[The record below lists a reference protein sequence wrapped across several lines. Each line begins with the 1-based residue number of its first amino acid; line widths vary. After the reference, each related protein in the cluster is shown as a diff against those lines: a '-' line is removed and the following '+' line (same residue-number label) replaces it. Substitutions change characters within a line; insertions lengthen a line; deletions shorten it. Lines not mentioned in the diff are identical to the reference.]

1 MAEDFKSLQ
10 ATMTEEEFAG
20 FLRGI
25 EFVCGIFPKAQ
36 ELILENPSSD
46 DVELR
51 KVAEASN
58 YITYIVRTTIKLNFD
73 VFCLGYQDEIF
84 FQTFVVI
91 YFKLSFE
98 DQRKPM
104 KAFARSQKLIPNAP
118 LSKIMQKRTS
128 SAQISML
135 NAFNYIKGN

>member
-1 MAEDFKSLQ
+1 M
-10 ATMTEEEFAG
+10 
-20 FLRGI
+20 
-25 EFVCGIFPKAQ
+25 
-36 ELILENPSSD
+36 
-46 DVELR
+46 
-51 KVAEASN
+51 
-58 YITYIVRTTIKLNFD
+58 
-73 VFCLGYQDEIF
+73 FCLEYQDEIF

-104 KAFARSQKLIPNAP
+104 KAFARSQKLILNAP